1 MAVDEQLTSDP
12 GGLFQRLQSR
22 YGLGQDPLAMDV
34 PFYPGAQREYSL
46 ETLRHLAAFGDMA
59 ILVTGARGAGKTRML
74 AELVRHESDRLN
86 FQRLSITDLAS
97 EQALADRLLAIA
109 HQGLATGRT
118 VRDAIFNFFKWS
130 EKATLRGRRIVLLVD
145 DADHMAAP
153 LLRML
158 VAAFTHADRS
168 QAAVPVLC
176 GSDTLLDMLDSEGG
190 GLQHQAHQIHLRPL
204 NRDEIGDYLRP
215 RIVKAGG
222 DPDALLAATHLKKL
236 HELGQGSFGRLK
248 RTAPA
253 VWLDMAGHQ
262 PSARRNRMSPRKL
275 VIPLAVLLSLGGSWL
290 IVSWQYDD
298 VVAHQNEKPAPV
310 ERKTIRLGP
319 DEESWHPEAEAKI
332 SPQRLAPDTSL
343 NDQVSAPEAK
353 VNTTPPDGPTGDG
366 APDQSPGAGND
377 ALAANDPKADE
388 LTAADPLAAT
398 AQPSEAES
406 TEAPQPAPADQAK
419 VVTEPEE
426 SPAEVPTESNQ
437 PKPEPSASKGQPD
450 KEAAVSADQTADE
463 ALEPAFKPQA
473 PDRFTSVEA
482 LRAGSGLT
490 AQFIAG
496 YEEKTALDFL
506 SEHPDI
512 EGMVY
517 TRSTRKGKPWYVVV
531 YGQFS
536 SRNEARQAVNDLP
549 EGLADHD
556 VWIRSRSGL

>member
-34 PFYPGAQREYSL
+34 PFYPGGQREYSL

-59 ILVTGARGAGKTRML
+59 ILVTGARGAGKTRVL
-74 AELVRHESDRLN
+74 AELVRHESDRLD
-86 FQRLSITDLAS
+86 FQRLSTTDLAS

-118 VRDAIFNFFKWS
+118 VRDAIYNFFKWS

-158 VAAFTHADRS
+158 VAAFTHADRG
-168 QAAVPVLC
+168 QAAVPVLS

-204 NRDEIGDYLRP
+204 NRDEIADYLRP
-215 RIVKAGG
+215 RIAKAGG
-222 DPDALLAATHLKKL
+222 DPDVLLAASHLKKL

-262 PSARRNRMSPRKL
+262 PAARRNRMSPRKL
-275 VIPLAVLLSLGGSWL
+275 VIPLAVLLLLGGSWL
-290 IVSWQYDD
+290 MVSWQYDD
-298 VVAHQNEKPAPV
+298 VVAHQSDQPAPV

-319 DEESWHPEAEAKI
+319 DEESWHPEAETTS
-332 SPQRLAPDTSL
+332 SPQRSAPDVSL
-343 NDQVSAPEAK
+343 NDPISASEAK
-353 VNTTPPDGPTGDG
+353 ANEVPTDAPAGDG
-366 APDQSPGAGND
+366 AHDQSPVAGD
-377 ALAANDPKADE
+377 EALAADEPKADE
-388 LTAADPLAAT
+388 VAAADSVAAI

-406 TEAPQPAPADQAK
+406 KEVPQPTPADQAN
-419 VVTEPEE
+419 VVAEPEAA
-426 SPAEVPTESNQ
+426 PAETSNENNQ
-437 PKPEPSASKGQPD
+437 PQPNASTAQAD
-450 KEAAVSADQTADE
+450 TEAAVSADQTADE
-463 ALEPAFKPQA
+463 TPGRAFKPQA
-473 PDRFTSVEA
+473 PDRFTPVEA
-482 LRAGSGLT
+482 LRAGAGLT

-536 SRNEARQAVNDLP
+536 SRNEARQAVSDLP
-549 EGLADHD
+549 QGLAEHD
-556 VWIRSRSGL
+556 VWIRSQSGL